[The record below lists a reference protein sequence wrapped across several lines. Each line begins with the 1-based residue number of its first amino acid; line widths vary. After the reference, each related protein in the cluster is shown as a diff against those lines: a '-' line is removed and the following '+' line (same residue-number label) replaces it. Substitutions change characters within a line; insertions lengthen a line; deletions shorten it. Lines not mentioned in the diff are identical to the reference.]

1 MFSSK
6 PSDAEIEKSDRSV
19 DNKEDDDVDA
29 GDEPDFEEIDVSED
43 DEDDDDGI
51 EVGVSHGAKAFILER
66 VSRG

>member
-19 DNKEDDDVDA
+19 DNKEEDDVDA
-29 GDEPDFEEIDVSED
+29 ADEPDFEEIDVSED
-43 DEDDDDGI
+43 DDDDDDGI
-51 EVGVSHGAKAFILER
+51 EVGASHAAQAFISER